1 MQSRRLRELLQQPG
15 IIRSLGAHDVFTA
28 RLIEAA
34 GLETVFIGGF
44 GTSASLLGLPDV
56 GFLTLTEMADAVRR
70 MAQRVSIPVVADG
83 DTGHGDL
90 HNVVRTV
97 REFERAGAAGIL
109 LEDQVT
115 PKRCGHFAGKQ
126 VISVAEMV
134 LKLKA
139 ALDARRDPDFVIVA
153 RTDAVAVEGIDA
165 AIARANRYGQTG
177 ADVCFIEAPN
187 SRQELERIPREVRY
201 PLLVNMLTGGA
212 TPILP
217 VSELEKLGYKIV
229 VCPIESL
236 LVAGTAI
243 QRLIKTLLDKGRV
256 DLPAEEMMT
265 FAEVKKVLG
274 LDEVL
279 GLKERLET
287 SNHPAQQ
294 IEGSAKSV

>member
-1 MQSRRLRELLQQPG
+1 MQTQRLRQLLRAPG
-15 IIRSLGAHDVFTA
+15 IIRSFGAHDVFTA
-28 RLIEAA
+28 RLIESA

-70 MAQRVSIPVVADG
+70 MAQRVAIPVVADG

-109 LEDQVT
+109 LEDQVA
-115 PKRCGHFAGKQ
+115 PKRCGHFEGKQ
-126 VISVAEMV
+126 VIPAEEMV
-134 LKLKA
+134 LKLQA
-139 ALDARRDPDFVIVA
+139 ALEARRDPDFVIVA
-153 RTDAVAVEGIDA
+153 RTDARAVEGIDA
-165 AIARANRYGQTG
+165 AIARACRYGACG
-177 ADVCFIEAPN
+177 ADVCFIEAPA
-187 SRQELERIPREVRY
+187 SREELERIPRGVPY
-201 PLLVNMLTGGA
+201 PLLVNMLTGGT
-212 TPILP
+212 TPILS
-217 VSELEKLGYKIV
+217 VAELERLGYKIV

-236 LVAGTAI
+236 LVTGTAVK
-243 QRLIKTLLDKGRV
+243 RLIETLLTRGRA

-279 GLKERLET
+279 GLRK
-287 SNHPAQQ
+287 H
-294 IEGSAKSV
+294 V

>member
-1 MQSRRLRELLQQPG
+1 
-15 IIRSLGAHDVFTA
+15 
-28 RLIEAA
+28 
-34 GLETVFIGGF
+34 
-44 GTSASLLGLPDV
+44 
-56 GFLTLTEMADAVRR
+56 MADAVRR

-90 HNVVRTV
+90 HNVFRTV
-97 REFERAGAAGIL
+97 REFEQAGAAGIL

-126 VISVAEMV
+126 VIAVEEMV

-187 SRQELERIPREVRY
+187 SQKELERIPREVRY

-217 VSELEKLGYKIV
+217 VAELEKLGYKIV

-236 LVAGTAI
+236 LVAGAAI
-243 QRLIKTLLDKGRV
+243 QRLIQTLLDRGRV

-265 FAEVKKVLG
+265 FAQVKKILG

-279 GLKERLET
+279 GLRQRLE
-287 SNHPAQQ
+287 
-294 IEGSAKSV
+294 

>member
-1 MQSRRLRELLQQPG
+1 MTMTRRLRELLEQPR

-70 MAQRVSIPVVADG
+70 MAGRVNIPVVADG

-90 HNVVRTV
+90 HNVARTV

-109 LEDQVT
+109 LEDQVS
-115 PKRCGHFAGKQ
+115 PKRCGHFEGKQ
-126 VISVAEMV
+126 VIPVEEMV
-134 LKLKA
+134 LKLRT
-139 ALDARRDPDFVIVA
+139 ALDARRDPDFIIVA
-153 RTDAVAVEGIDA
+153 RTDARAVEGLDA
-165 AIARANRYGQTG
+165 AIARVNRFAEMG
-177 ADVCFIEAPN
+177 ADVCFIEAPQG
-187 SRQELERIPREVRY
+187 REELERIPREVKH
-201 PLLVNMLTGGA
+201 PLLVNMLTGGV

-217 VSELEKLGYKIV
+217 VDDLEQLGYKIV

-236 LVAGTAI
+236 LATGVAVQRVI
-243 QRLIKTLLDKGRV
+243 QSLLTRGRA
-256 DLPAEEMMT
+256 DLPESEMLT
-265 FAEVKKVLG
+265 FPQVKQILG

-279 GLKERLET
+279 GLRERLDR
-287 SNHPAQQ
+287 A
-294 IEGSAKSV
+294 

>member
-1 MQSRRLRELLQQPG
+1 MKPTQRLRQLLTGPG

-28 RLIEAA
+28 RLVEAA

-70 MAQRVSIPVVADG
+70 MAQRVRIPVVADG

-115 PKRCGHFAGKQ
+115 PKRCGHFQGKQ
-126 VISVAEMV
+126 VIPADEMV
-134 LKLKA
+134 LKLRA
-139 ALDARRDPDFVIVA
+139 ALEARSDRDFILVA
-153 RTDAVAVEGIDA
+153 RTDARAVEGLDGA
-165 AIARANRYGQTG
+165 VERVNRYAEAG
-177 ADVCFIEAPN
+177 ADVCFIEAPE
-187 SRQELERIPREVRY
+187 SRHELEEIPRRVRH

-217 VSELEKLGYKIV
+217 ADELGRLGYKIV

-236 LVAGTAI
+236 LVTGAAMM
-243 QRLIKTLLDKGRV
+243 RLIQALLQHGRV
-256 DLPAEEMMT
+256 DQVEGGLMT
-265 FAEVKKVLG
+265 FAEIKQLLG

-279 GLKERLET
+279 GLRER
-287 SNHPAQQ
+287 
-294 IEGSAKSV
+294 VDRC

>member
-1 MQSRRLRELLQQPG
+1 MTATHRLRELLDHPG
-15 IIRSLGAHDVFTA
+15 VIRSLGAHDVFTA

-56 GFLTLTEMADAVRR
+56 GLLTLTEMADAVRR
-70 MAQRVSIPVVADG
+70 MAMRVSIPVVADG

-97 REFERAGAAGIL
+97 REFEQAGAAGIL

-115 PKRCGHFAGKQ
+115 PKRCGHFQGKQ
-126 VISVAEMV
+126 VIPAEEMV
-134 LKLKA
+134 LKLRA
-139 ALDARRDPDFVIVA
+139 ALAARRDADFVIVA
-153 RTDAVAVEGIDA
+153 RTDARAVEGLDG
-165 AIARANRYGQTG
+165 AIARANRYGAAG
-177 ADVCFIEAPN
+177 ADVCFIEAPEG
-187 SRQELERIPREVRY
+187 RAELERIPREVRF
-201 PLLVNMLTGGA
+201 PLLVNMLTGGV

-217 VSELEKLGYKIV
+217 VDELHQLGYKIV

-243 QRLIKTLLDKGRV
+243 QRLIHSLVTLGRV
-256 DLPAEEMMT
+256 DLPGEEMMSFT
-265 FAEVKKVLG
+265 EIKRLLG

-279 GLKERLET
+279 GLRGRLE
-287 SNHPAQQ
+287 AR
-294 IEGSAKSV
+294 

>member
-1 MQSRRLRELLQQPG
+1 MQTRRLRELLAKPG

-28 RLIEAA
+28 RLIECA

-115 PKRCGHFAGKQ
+115 PKRCGHFEGKQ
-126 VISVAEMV
+126 VIPIDEMA
-134 LKLKA
+134 LKLRA
-139 ALDARRDPDFVIVA
+139 ALDARRDANFVIIA
-153 RTDAVAVEGIDA
+153 RTDARAVEGIDA
-165 AIARANRYGQTG
+165 AVARASRYGEIG
-177 ADVCFIEAPN
+177 ADVCFIEAPH
-187 SRQELERIPREVRY
+187 SRQELERIPREVPY

-212 TPILP
+212 TPILT
-217 VSELEKLGYKIV
+217 VDELERLGYKIV

-236 LVAGTAI
+236 LVMGTAV
-243 QRLIKTLLDKGRV
+243 RKLIDTLLSRGRV
-256 DLPAEEMMT
+256 DLPAGEMMT

-279 GLKERLET
+279 GLRNRLT
-287 SNHPAQQ
+287 TD
-294 IEGSAKSV
+294 K

>member
-1 MQSRRLRELLQQPG
+1 MKTTRRFRELLNKPG

-34 GLETVFIGGF
+34 GLETVFLGGF

-70 MAQRVSIPVVADG
+70 TAQRVAIPVVADG

-97 REFERAGAAGIL
+97 REFEKAGAAGIL

-115 PKRCGHFAGKQ
+115 PKRCGHFEGKQ
-126 VISVAEMV
+126 VIPTGEMI
-134 LKLKA
+134 LKLRA
-139 ALDARRDPDFVIVA
+139 ALSARRDPDFVIIA
-153 RTDAVAVEGIDA
+153 RTDARAVEGIVA
-165 AIARANRYGQTG
+165 AINRVNRYGEAG
-177 ADVCFIEAPN
+177 ADVCFIEAPQN
-187 SRQELERIPREVRY
+187 QQELEQIPREVRY

-212 TPILP
+212 TPILS
-217 VSELEKLGYKIV
+217 VDELEHLGYKIV

-236 LVAGTAI
+236 LVAGSAV
-243 QRLIKTLLDKGRV
+243 QRLIHALLTRGRV

-265 FAEVKKVLG
+265 FDQVKQVLG

-279 GLKERLET
+279 GLKGRLIQPE
-287 SNHPAQQ
+287 
-294 IEGSAKSV
+294 K

>member
-1 MQSRRLRELLQQPG
+1 MPTRRLRELLQKPG

-56 GFLTLTEMADAVRR
+56 GFLTLTEMADAVGR

-97 REFERAGAAGIL
+97 REFEQAGAAGIL

-126 VISVAEMV
+126 VIAVEEMV

-139 ALDARRDPDFVIVA
+139 ALDARRDPDFVIIA

-236 LVAGTAI
+236 LVAGAAI
-243 QRLIKTLLDKGRV
+243 QKLIKTLLDRGRV

-265 FAEVKKVLG
+265 FAQVKNILG

-279 GLKERLET
+279 GLRSRLARKHSE
-287 SNHPAQQ
+287 A
-294 IEGSAKSV
+294 

>member
-1 MQSRRLRELLQQPG
+1 MPTRRLRELLQQPG

-34 GLETVFIGGF
+34 RLETVFIGGF

-56 GFLTLTEMADAVRR
+56 GFLTLAEMADAVRR

-97 REFERAGAAGIL
+97 REFEQAGAAGIL

-217 VSELEKLGYKIV
+217 VNELEKLGYKVV

-243 QRLIKTLLDKGRV
+243 QKLIKTLHDGGRV
-256 DLPAEEMMT
+256 DLPAAEMMT
-265 FAEVKKVLG
+265 FAEVKNILGLDDVLG
-274 LDEVL
+274 LRQ
-279 GLKERLET
+279 RLE
-287 SNHPAQQ
+287 S
-294 IEGSAKSV
+294 K

>member
-1 MQSRRLRELLQQPG
+1 MTSAGRLRQLLASRE

-44 GTSASLLGLPDV
+44 GTSASMLGLPDV
-56 GFLTLTEMADAVRR
+56 GLLTLTEMADAVRR
-70 MAQRVSIPVVADG
+70 MAARVSIPVVADG

-109 LEDQVT
+109 LEDQVA
-115 PKRCGHFAGKQ
+115 PKRCGHFEGKQ
-126 VISVAEMV
+126 VIPVEEMV
-134 LKLKA
+134 LKLRA
-139 ALDARRDPDFVIVA
+139 AQSARSDRDFVVVA
-153 RTDAVAVEGIDA
+153 RTDARAIEGIEA
-165 AIARANRYGQTG
+165 AIARANRYGEAG
-177 ADVCFIEAPN
+177 ADVCFIEAPQ
-187 SRQELERIPREVRY
+187 SREELERIPRAVSF
-201 PLLVNMLTGGA
+201 PLLVNMLSGGV
-212 TPILP
+212 TPIVP
-217 VSELEKLGYKIV
+217 VAELEQLGYKIV

-243 QRLIKTLLDKGRV
+243 RRLIDGLLSRGRC
-256 DLPAEEMMT
+256 DLPASEMMT

-279 GLKERLET
+279 GIRDRL
-287 SNHPAQQ
+287 A
-294 IEGSAKSV
+294 

>member
-1 MQSRRLRELLQQPG
+1 MQQPG

-126 VISVAEMV
+126 VIPVAEMV

-139 ALDARRDPDFVIVA
+139 ALDARRDPNFVIVA

-217 VSELEKLGYKIV
+217 VNELEKLGYKVV

-243 QRLIKTLLDKGRV
+243 QKLIKTLHDGGRV
-256 DLPAEEMMT
+256 DLPPDEMMT
-265 FAEVKKVLG
+265 FAQVKNILGLDDVLG
-274 LDEVL
+274 LRQ
-279 GLKERLET
+279 RLE
-287 SNHPAQQ
+287 S
-294 IEGSAKSV
+294 K

>member
-1 MQSRRLRELLQQPG
+1 MSMTGRLRELLTTPG

-44 GTSASLLGLPDV
+44 GKSASMLGLPDV
-56 GFLTLTEMADAVRR
+56 GLLTLTEMADAVRR
-70 MAQRVSIPVVADG
+70 MAQRVNIPVVADG

-115 PKRCGHFAGKQ
+115 PKRCGHFEGKQ
-126 VISVAEMV
+126 VIPTEEMV
-134 LKLKA
+134 LKLRA
-139 ALDARRDPDFVIVA
+139 ALQARRDRDFVIIA
-153 RTDAVAVEGIDA
+153 RTDARAVEGIDG
-165 AIARANRYGQTG
+165 AIARANRYRTAG
-177 ADVCFIEAPN
+177 ADVCFIEAPQ
-187 SRQELERIPREVRY
+187 SRQELERIPREVDA
-201 PLLVNMLTGGA
+201 PLLVNMLTGGV

-217 VSELEKLGYKIV
+217 VSELQKLGYKIV

-236 LVAGTAI
+236 LVAGAAMR
-243 QRLIKTLLDKGRV
+243 RLIEALMTDGRC
-256 DLPAEEMMT
+256 DLPPGEMMT
-265 FAEVKKVLG
+265 FAEVKKILG

-279 GLKERLET
+279 GIRAGL
-287 SNHPAQQ
+287 
-294 IEGSAKSV
+294 